1 MKSRHLMA
9 ALLTTLLAAVLSV
22 PALADHALVGE
33 KSDIRFISV
42 KNAAVAEVHHFKS
55 LSGGIEDGAVSV
67 TIPLVDVET
76 MIPIRN
82 ERMQK
87 MLFETEL
94 YPKATLTALVDMDT
108 VMALNSGD
116 YTSMDVKFTLDLHGS
131 SKTYSSAV
139 NVARLGDEIHV
150 STEQPLVVSAADFD
164 LTAGVERLRNIA
176 GLNNIATQVP
186 VMAQL
191 VFAL

>member
-1 MKSRHLMA
+1 MNSRHLMA
-9 ALLTTLLAAVLSV
+9 ALLTTLLAAALSV

-94 YPKATLTALVDMDT
+94 YPKATLTGVNGYPLIIFERCT
-108 VMALNSGD
+108 TFTSGLLSE
-116 YTSMDVKFTLDLHGS
+116 TGKMECI
-131 SKTYSSAV
+131 
-139 NVARLGDEIHV
+139 VAPRRRPE
-150 STEQPLVVSAADFD
+150 
-164 LTAGVERLRNIA
+164 
-176 GLNNIATQVP
+176 
-186 VMAQL
+186 
-191 VFAL
+191 